1 MKTLDLFSGIGGI
14 RLGFERN
21 GFEAAFSNDFEP
33 SCKITSDLNFGSP
46 QLTVADI
53 REIDIG
59 SIPSFDILLG
69 GFPCQ
74 AFSVAGYRQGFDDVK
89 GRGNLFFSIADILEK
104 RKPEVFL
111 LENVK
116 NLQGHDG
123 GNTFRII
130 KETLSELGYFINYE
144 VLNTMKFGNL
154 PQNRERI
161 YIVGFRSA
169 AIAQRFRF
177 PEPVELTV
185 RVKDLLEENV
195 PDSYYYAGKPLHSR
209 LINDVKSTETVYQ
222 WRRQYVRENKQGVCP
237 TLTANMG
244 MGGHNVPIII
254 DQRGIRKL
262 TPRECARLQGFP
274 DSYKLPKI
282 ADSLVYKQIGNSV
295 SVPVIEAIAR
305 QIKVALAS

>member
-1 MKTLDLFSGIGGI
+1 LKTLDLFSGIGGI